1 MKPMNNPEPLHIL
14 LTNDDGHQ
22 APGIQALQR
31 ILKRAGHRV
40 SMVAPSAEQSSTGMS
55 VTSRRNLALEQLEE
69 GSWHLDGQPVD
80 TVLVALSHLLEDEP
94 PDLVLSGVNFG
105 PNLGVGLHMSGT
117 IGAAIMA
124 SIAGFPAIAVSAGMH
139 FHEIDHSPRRFP
151 STWEVLEPAAEFTCS
166 VIDSLR
172 SSPDENNRL
181 LPDGVLLNINY
192 PALPREQIKGIL
204 YPEVSTGH
212 MIELG
217 YHRCDETGHVVP
229 RYYPGVDPEQ
239 PQREEG
245 DVRAHLEGYIT
256 ISPVKPRWNPPASQ
270 AEELRNRLN
279 GLERDF

>member
-1 MKPMNNPEPLHIL
+1 MKLMNNPEPLHIL

-31 ILKRAGHRV
+31 VLKQAGHRV

-80 TVLVALSHLLEDEP
+80 TVLVALSHLLEDDP

-117 IGAAIMA
+117 IGAAVMA

-151 STWEVLEPAAEFTCS
+151 STWEVLEPAAEFTRS
-166 VIDSLR
+166 VIGSLQ
-172 SSPDENNRL
+172 SSPDENDRL

-229 RYYPGVDPEQ
+229 CYYPGVDPEQ
-239 PQREEG
+239 PHKEEG